1 MLLYHLCCRRPYKAI
16 ANHSG
21 VIFIH
26 DISISRPNTP
36 WAPHQGL
43 EIEIMYSYILITYS
57 LATIYADSYTLQS
70 PKEPS
75 VGLLKPIRLLRPKA
89 KDMLVLYVVSP
100 LPRFPERRSILYP
113 AYLPAALIWHK
124 DTPKRFY
131 GEGSTQQTNRR
142 TQFNVMI
149 QLTTFGNLAI
159 LSVYVST
166 SIVALVSTPLVM
178 ALNSSISFTAM
189 SETLRSAFVSIRD
202 LSSL

>member
-131 GEGSTQQTNRR
+131 GKWR
-142 TQFNVMI
+142 
-149 QLTTFGNLAI
+149 
-159 LSVYVST
+159 
-166 SIVALVSTPLVM
+166 
-178 ALNSSISFTAM
+178 
-189 SETLRSAFVSIRD
+189 
-202 LSSL
+202 